1 MEGGMKRKLIMF
13 ILATIFIAVSI
24 SRASKID
31 RMQKIV
37 DVAIGKYHTL
47 CLFEDGRILA
57 FGDNENGELGLGEFF
72 FRRKIRFSFLYTS
85 PNKVCV
91 NSIWLFPQPCSFRRW
106 NFMGLGRQQQLSSN
120 KFRKKFF

>member
-1 MEGGMKRKLIMF
+1 MKRKLIMF

-24 SRASKID
+24 SRASKRD

-72 FRRKIRFSFLYTS
+72 LGERYVS
-85 PNKVCV
+85 PFYIQAPIKFV
-91 NSIWLFPQPCSFRRW
+91 SIASGYFHSLAVSEDGTLCGW
-106 NFMGLGRQQQLSSN
+106 GRQQQLSIN